1 MAFFF
6 DLLISRFAKFLGFA
20 LFISLSLNAPLLAE
34 GEWGFELISDETEL
48 IGCWQRVMYP
58 ADVMKRMNKIQIYDE
73 GIEFFDY
80 QYFCFQEDNELYT
93 LISNSPDRSDLS
105 AAELLKFMKIFPCV
119 ERYQLVDRGILLIEH
134 LDANQQATWLTS
146 AVVGSGE
153 AGAKSNIQ
161 IGDLLMTIRNF
172 ETGEDLY
179 YRQLR
184 RVE

>member
-1 MAFFF
+1 MAFF
-6 DLLISRFAKFLGFA
+6 DVMINRFAKFLAFA
-20 LFISLSLNAPLLAE
+20 LFVSISMNAPSLAE
-34 GEWGFELISDETEL
+34 GDWDFVLISEETDL

-58 ADVMKRMNKIQIYDE
+58 ADVMRTMNKIQIYDE
-73 GIEFFDY
+73 GVESFDY
-80 QYFCFQEDNELYT
+80 QYFCFQENNELYT
-93 LISNSPDRSDLS
+93 LLSNSPERSDLS

-119 ERYQLVDRGILLIEH
+119 ERYQLVGRGVVLIEH
-134 LDANQQATWLTS
+134 LDANQKATWLTS
-146 AVVGSGE
+146 TVVGSEE
-153 AGAKSNIQ
+153 AGTTSTIQ